1 MRKFVFIISFIFF
14 FLTTL
19 HAETSDSA
27 SVRLG
32 NRAFGL
38 GLGRET
44 HHVSYLSPL
53 LYSGTTFEFWN
64 EERGNYTKDGSLIT
78 TKVGSYKPN
87 SNGLFDMAGNVAEW
101 TSTAYTEAGILQMN
115 DMNPELYYNA
125 AVEDPYYMK
134 KKAVRGGSWKDPE
147 KFIESSWRT
156 YEYQNEQR
164 SYIGFRCV
172 RTQVGTA
179 GSSKGRK

>member
-1 MRKFVFIISFIFF
+1 MQRYR
-14 FLTTL
+14 LPTE
-19 HAETSDSA
+19 AEWEFA
-27 SVRLG
+27 AR
-32 NRAFGL
+32 
-38 GLGRET
+38 GRENNR
-44 HHVSYLSPL
+44 YPWK
-53 LYSGTTFEFWN
+53 TTGSKDDDGCFYANFKP
-64 EERGNYTKDGSLIT
+64 ERGNYTKDGSLIT
-78 TKVGSYKPN
+78 TRVGSYKPN
-87 SNGLFDMAGNVAEW
+87 SNGLYDMAGNVAEW
-101 TSTAYTEAGILQMN
+101 TSTTYTEAGILQMN

-179 GSSKGRK
+179 GSAKGRR

>member
-1 MRKFVFIISFIFF
+1 MDEDGCYYANFK
-14 FLTTL
+14 
-19 HAETSDSA
+19 
-27 SVRLG
+27 
-32 NRAFGL
+32 
-38 GLGRET
+38 
-44 HHVSYLSPL
+44 P
-53 LYSGTTFEFWN
+53 
-64 EERGNYTKDGSLIT
+64 ERGNYTEDGNLIT
-78 TKVGSYKPN
+78 TRTGSYKPN
-87 SNGLFDMAGNVAEW
+87 SNGLYDMAGNVAEW

-115 DMNPELYYNA
+115 DINPELYYNA

-172 RTQVGTA
+172 RTQVGNAASTRTRR
-179 GSSKGRK
+179 GR